1 MGNWASAPCARC
13 VVIGLLLAIERE
25 FKITIPNRG
34 LMAAGSTFGALT
46 DFALPLMDVNSHGQ
60 PG

>member
-1 MGNWASAPCARC
+1 
-13 VVIGLLLAIERE
+13 LLLAIERE

-34 LMAAGSTFGALT
+34 LMAAGSTFGSLA
-46 DFALPLMDVNSHGQ
+46 DFALPLMDVSSHGQ